1 MYGVLVRIPKVYN
14 STCYMLPRKAEC
26 NQSNYHYLKNKK
38 KQKIADYYRN
48 FSSAVCTR
56 VWVHFLFPFQH
67 FQQELPWDIS
77 YYIETPESIHN
88 KGRIWL
94 LKAPHVPAY
103 VHNAHTL
110 HLQVIYSSFMW
121 YIRNYARCA
130 CNRLLFANHKLW
142 FTRWSKQFS
151 I

>member
-1 MYGVLVRIPKVYN
+1 MVCLCVFLKCIIPHAICYHEKLNAIKVIIII
-14 STCYMLPRKAEC
+14 S
-26 NQSNYHYLKNKK
+26 KNKTK
-38 KQKIADYYRN
+38 SLIIAET
-48 FSSAVCTR
+48 SAVCTR